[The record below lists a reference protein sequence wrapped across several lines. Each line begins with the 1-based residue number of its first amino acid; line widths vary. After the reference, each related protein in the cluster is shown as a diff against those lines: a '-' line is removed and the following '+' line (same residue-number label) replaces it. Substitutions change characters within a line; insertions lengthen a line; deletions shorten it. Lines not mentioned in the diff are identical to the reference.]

1 MDKKIKIEG
10 RKIID
15 IVRVKTFLSKD
26 KIILSL
32 ERKNKSM
39 EKGFDFE
46 LEQSVGLSVE
56 EAEELIKILQEGVLL
71 QKYRPF

>member
-32 ERKNKSM
+32 ERKSKSM
-39 EKGFDFE
+39 EKGFDFK